1 MTHSWD
7 LVKQTINQTMILVP
21 HRGESDYRQWRDWFL
36 AGLQKPPGTGF
47 LEIRGLS
54 LTTSRTKL
62 VMEALKT
69 TAQYFFFLDDDLI
82 GPDDALLTMLGY
94 QLPIVSGLYMA
105 KKRKEERGLAAWM
118 KVQDDPPGYLPIDPK
133 QNGRFAQVDVIGLGC
148 CLLHRSIFER
158 LSQPW
163 FEWKVDGVSE
173 DFYLFDK
180 VSSELGIK
188 PMLDMELGFSHIG
201 TFLLDTDGSFTTLE
215 K

>member
-1 MTHSWD
+1 MAHSWE
-7 LVKQTINQTMILVP
+7 LINQVMILIP

-36 AGLQKPPGTGF
+36 MGLKKPPGTTF

-54 LTTSRTKL
+54 LTTARTKL
-62 VMEALKT
+62 VIEALKT
-69 TAQYFFFLDDDLI
+69 TAKYFFFLDDDLI

-94 QLPIVSGLYMA
+94 NLPIVSGLYMA

-118 KVQDDPPGYLPIDPK
+118 KVKDDPPGYMSIDSK
-133 QNGRFAQVDVIGLGC
+133 QDSRFAQADVIGLGC

-158 LSQPW
+158 LPQPW
-163 FEWKVDGVSE
+163 FEWPVDGVSE

-180 VSSELGIK
+180 ISKELSIK

-201 TFLLDTDGSFTTLE
+201 TFLLEPGGSFTTLE
-215 K
+215 R